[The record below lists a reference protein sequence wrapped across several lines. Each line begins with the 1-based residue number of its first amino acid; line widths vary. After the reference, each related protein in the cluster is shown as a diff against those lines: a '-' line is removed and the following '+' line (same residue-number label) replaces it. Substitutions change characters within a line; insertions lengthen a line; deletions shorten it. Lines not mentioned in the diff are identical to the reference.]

1 MSEIYVTANSIID
14 GIIQAFQL
22 IFSLNP
28 LIFRIVFRSLMISG
42 LAVCLSAIW
51 SIPIATIMGLKS
63 FLGKKLLRGIFS
75 AFIGFPTVVL
85 GLILYLLFSRSGP
98 FGFLELLYTNN
109 LIILGQSLLITPILV
124 SFIISAIES
133 IDLDLRDLARTLGS
147 NEFQAS
153 ISILKEAS
161 GGVILAVLA
170 GFNRAFAELGVA
182 MMVGGNIY
190 GYTRVLTTAIALEA
204 NRADIEF
211 SIALGVILVGIV
223 FILNISISYLRR
235 H

>member
-1 MSEIYVTANSIID
+1 MTTTSIVD

-28 LIFRIVFRSLMISG
+28 VVYRIVLRSLMVSG
-42 LAVCLSAIW
+42 LAVALAAVW
-51 SIPIATIMGLKS
+51 SIPIATIMGLKT
-63 FLGKKLLRGIFS
+63 FHGKKLLRGTFS

-98 FGFLELLYTNN
+98 LGFLELLYTNN
-109 LIILGQSLLITPILV
+109 LIIIGQSLLITPILI
-124 SFIISAIES
+124 SFITSAIES

-147 NEFQAS
+147 NEIQAS

-161 GGVILAVLA
+161 SGVILAILA

-211 SIALGVILVGIV
+211 SIALGVILLGIV
-223 FILNISISYLRR
+223 YILNISISFLRR
-235 H
+235 R